1 MLDTTISSKLNFM
14 QHKVNL
20 NIGNMVTMGKILIE
34 KLQYVV

>member
-14 QHKVNL
+14 QDKVNL
-20 NIGNMVTMGKILIE
+20 NIGNMVIMGKILIE

>member
-14 QHKVNL
+14 QPKVNL
-20 NIGNMVTMGKILIE
+20 NIGNMVIMGKILIE